1 VVTVAAIPVSAA
13 AQGVK
18 AQLRII
24 RPLAPGEDPVVPL
37 RFNPTEYQISKSNTF
52 AEVPIPG
59 LEEPLIQYI
68 RGGSEKLSLEVLVDT
83 SDTLDDVRDRY
94 VNRLRQLMSPNPK
107 EHAPPI
113 VAFEWGSAI
122 FKGVLESLGVTY
134 VLFAP
139 GGRPLRARLSLSL
152 KQYRPAAEQVKDPPR
167 RSPTV
172 DKSYEVRRGDTLSS
186 ISGAVYRDPA
196 LWRELA
202 RANRIVDPR
211 RLEPGRV
218 LAVPRLS

>member
-1 VVTVAAIPVSAA
+1 MTVAAIPVSAA

-113 VAFEWGSAI
+113 VAFEWAARSSRACWRAWVSPMCCSPRAAGRC
-122 FKGVLESLGVTY
+122 
-134 VLFAP
+134 AP
-139 GGRPLRARLSLSL
+139 GSVCR
-152 KQYRPAAEQVKDPPR
+152 
-167 RSPTV
+167 
-172 DKSYEVRRGDTLSS
+172 
-186 ISGAVYRDPA
+186 
-196 LWRELA
+196 
-202 RANRIVDPR
+202 
-211 RLEPGRV
+211 
-218 LAVPRLS
+218 